1 MFKGLKEK
9 LKAFRKKV
17 DESLDESAEAE
28 VRTEVDT
35 EVVEIGKVESKEARE
50 AEETKEGKTISKNKI
65 GLKEKLSALVLE
77 REIIIDEG
85 KLEGILSELEILLLE
100 SDVAFDV
107 VEEINSKLKE
117 RLIGRRKKIGQ
128 RLSSLVVDELKE
140 VIREIL
146 DKNRFDFDEFVA
158 EAEKPINVI
167 FVGVNGTGKTTTIAK
182 VAKRLM
188 DAGYSVVIAAGDTF
202 RAGAIEQLE
211 EHANK
216 LGVRL
221 IKHKAGADPAAV
233 IYDAVKHAEAR
244 EIDVVLADTAG
255 RMHTKKN
262 LIDQLGKIKRVTKP
276 DLTIFVDESLAGN
289 DAVERARMFNE
300 AVGIDG
306 SILTKL
312 DADPKGGTAISI
324 SYVTEKPVLF
334 VGTGQSYSD
343 LVKFDSQWLIE
354 RIFEE

>member
-1 MFKGLKEK
+1 MPI
-9 LKAFRKKV
+9 
-17 DESLDESAEAE
+17 SL
-28 VRTEVDT
+28 
-35 EVVEIGKVESKEARE
+35 G
-50 AEETKEGKTISKNKI
+50 
-65 GLKEKLSALVLE
+65 
-77 REIIIDEG
+77 
-85 KLEGILSELEILLLE
+85 
-100 SDVAFDV
+100 
-107 VEEINSKLKE
+107 
-117 RLIGRRKKIGQ
+117 
-128 RLSSLVVDELKE
+128 
-140 VIREIL
+140 
-146 DKNRFDFDEFVA
+146 
-158 EAEKPINVI
+158 
-167 FVGVNGTGKTTTIAK
+167 
-182 VAKRLM
+182 
-188 DAGYSVVIAAGDTF
+188 
-202 RAGAIEQLE
+202 
-211 EHANK
+211 
-216 LGVRL
+216 RL

>member
-9 LKAFRKKV
+9 LRAFRKKV
-17 DESLDESAEAE
+17 DESLNESAEAG
-28 VRTEVDT
+28 VKTEVDAEAA
-35 EVVEIGKVESKEARE
+35 EVGKVESKEARE
-50 AEETKEGKTISKNKI
+50 AEETKEGKAISKNKI

-85 KLEGILSELEILLLE
+85 KLEGILTELEILLLE

-167 FVGVNGTGKTTTIAK
+167 FIGVNGTGKTTTIAK

-216 LGVRL
+216 LGE
-221 IKHKAGADPAAV
+221 AD
-233 IYDAVKHAEAR
+233 K
-244 EIDVVLADTAG
+244 T
-255 RMHTKKN
+255 
-262 LIDQLGKIKRVTKP
+262 
-276 DLTIFVDESLAGN
+276 
-289 DAVERARMFNE
+289 
-300 AVGIDG
+300 
-306 SILTKL
+306 
-312 DADPKGGTAISI
+312 
-324 SYVTEKPVLF
+324 
-334 VGTGQSYSD
+334 
-343 LVKFDSQWLIE
+343 
-354 RIFEE
+354 

>member
-1 MFKGLKEK
+1 MFKAFKEK
-9 LKAFRKKV
+9 LTAFRRKV
-17 DESLDESAEAE
+17 DASYLTDWEEEAA
-28 VRTEVDT
+28 D
-35 EVVEIGKVESKEARE
+35 K
-50 AEETKEGKTISKNKI
+50 KI
-65 GLKEKLSALVLE
+65 GLKRKISTLVIE

-117 RLIGRRKKIGQ
+117 KMVGRKKKIGQ
-128 RLSSLVVDELKE
+128 RLSDLVVSELKD
-140 VIREIL
+140 VLIQIL
-146 DKNRFDFDEFVA
+146 DTNKFDFDEFVS
-158 EAEKPINVI
+158 EVGKPANLI

-188 DAGYSVVIAAGDTF
+188 DNGYSLVIAAGDTF

-211 EHANK
+211 EHANR

-221 IKHKAGADPAAV
+221 IKHKPGSDPAAV
-233 IYDAVKHAEAR
+233 IYDAVRHAEAR
-244 EIDVVLADTAG
+244 KIDFVLADTAG

-262 LIDQLGKIKRVTKP
+262 LIDQLAKIKRVTKP

-300 AVGIDG
+300 SVGIDG

-324 SYVTEKPVLF
+324 SYVTAKPVLF
-334 VGTGQSYSD
+334 VGTGQKYGD
-343 LVKFDSQWLIE
+343 LVKFDSKWLIN
-354 RIFEE
+354 RIFD